1 MARGAIMKAELRRA
15 PLGVDEVVAAVEHA
29 GAGAIDVFVGV
40 VRDTSDGRPVTRLDY
55 EAYATMAEA
64 EMVRIGEEIQ
74 REISGVRVAVL
85 HRIGSLAV
93 GETAVVCAAS
103 APHRA
108 EAFLACRTL
117 IDRIKARVPIWKRE
131 HGPDGSAWV
140 GWVDA
145 RCGVEDEHGEHH
157 ANAHSHAHGSARDQ

>member
-1 MARGAIMKAELRRA
+1 MKAELRTA
-15 PLGVDEVVAAVEHA
+15 PLVVEEVTAAVAHA

-40 VRDTSDGRPVTRLDY
+40 VRETSEGRAVSRLEY
-55 EAYATMAEA
+55 TAYATMAEA
-64 EMVRIGEEIQ
+64 EMVRIAEEIE
-74 REISGVRVAVL
+74 REIAGVRVAVV
-85 HRIGSLAV
+85 HRVGSLVV
-93 GETAVVCAAS
+93 GEAAIVCAAS

-108 EAFLACRTL
+108 EAFTACRAL

-145 RCGVEDEHGEHH
+145 RCGDDHEHDH
-157 ANAHSHAHGSARDQ
+157 AADGVSAKP

>member
-1 MARGAIMKAELRRA
+1 MKAELRSA
-15 PLGVDEVVAAVEHA
+15 PLVVEEVTAAVAHA

-40 VRDTSDGRPVTRLDY
+40 VRETSEGRAVSRLEY
-55 EAYATMAEA
+55 QAYASMAEA
-64 EMVRIGEEIQ
+64 EMVRIAEEIE
-74 REISGVRVAVL
+74 REIVGTRVAVL
-85 HRIGSLAV
+85 HRVGSLGV
-93 GETAVVCAAS
+93 GEAAVICAAS

-108 EAFLACRTL
+108 EAFAACRAL

-145 RCGVEDEHGEHH
+145 RCGDDHGHD
-157 ANAHSHAHGSARDQ
+157 R

>member
-1 MARGAIMKAELRRA
+1 MKAELRRA

-40 VRDTSDGRPVTRLDY
+40 VRDTSDGRAVTRLDY

-64 EMVRIGEEIQ
+64 EMLRIGEEIE
-74 REISGVRVAVL
+74 REIDGARVAVL
-85 HRIGSLAV
+85 HRVGSLSV
-93 GETAVVCAAS
+93 GEAAVVCAAS

-108 EAFLACRTL
+108 EAFLACRIL
-117 IDRIKARVPIWKRE
+117 IDRIKASVPIWKRE

-145 RCGVEDEHGEHH
+145 RCGEGHDHE
-157 ANAHSHAHGSARDQ
+157 AHGHPHGAPHAPESRPRAL

>member
-1 MARGAIMKAELRRA
+1 MKAELRRA
-15 PLGVDEVVAAVEHA
+15 PLSVAEVMDAVAHA

-40 VRDTSDGRPVTRLDY
+40 VRDTSDGRAVTRLDY

-64 EMVRIGEEIQ
+64 EMLRIAEEIE
-74 REISGVRVAVL
+74 RETGGVRVAVL
-85 HRIGSLAV
+85 HRVGSLSV
-93 GETAVVCAAS
+93 GEAAVVCAAS

-108 EAFLACRTL
+108 EAFAACRAL

-145 RCGVEDEHGEHH
+145 RCGEGHDH
-157 ANAHSHAHGSARDQ
+157 AAHAHPVGHTHHP

>member
-1 MARGAIMKAELRRA
+1 MKAELRRA

-29 GAGAIDVFVGV
+29 GAGAIDVFVGI
-40 VRDTSDGRPVTRLDY
+40 VRDTSEGRPVTRLDY

-64 EMVRIGEEIQ
+64 EMVRIGEDIE
-74 REISGVRVAVL
+74 REIAGARVAVS
-85 HRIGSLAV
+85 HRVGSLAV
-93 GETAVVCAAS
+93 GEAAVVCAAS

-108 EAFLACRTL
+108 EAFLACRAL
-117 IDRIKARVPIWKRE
+117 IDRIKASVPIWKRE

-145 RCGVEDEHGEHH
+145 RCGEGHDHD
-157 ANAHSHAHGSARDQ
+157 AHGHPHGKHPEA